1 VQSNSPR
8 CSTFPFRGGNENRR
22 EFSSLRVLARIVCCF
37 SMIVI
42 GGAARAQERGPW
54 RTWSTIDGDWDGY
67 RRALADRGLVFSGT
81 TVIDLQGN
89 VSGGERRA
97 FACADGSLVAADA
110 DLEKLAGFSG
120 LLFHAEFVSNV
131 GQNLSAK
138 SLGNILQVAT
148 AFAQQGYYLG
158 QMYAQ
163 QKAFNDR
170 FTLQAGRMTTANNF
184 ASLPVFSDYIS
195 FADNPIPISLT
206 NNTLYFTSLPSVEWA
221 IVGTAAPVE
230 SIALAVGV
238 YNTNPESGLP
248 FASRHGIDFS
258 FKGSGGPLE
267 VGQLAYYL
275 NRGSDDAG
283 LPGTYYIG
291 GFYSGADYQ
300 ALSDGGHTRG
310 DYGFY
315 FAAQQMIYR
324 YGGPGSDI
332 GITPW
337 IAITYSPQQS
347 INQLPVL
354 AMAGAVYHGLIPG
367 RGDDNLALAFY
378 YGKLST
384 SLPSVAGEK
393 VLELDYTWWAT
404 PWLGITPDLQYVLNP
419 GGSSSSMNAAV
430 PGLQF
435 QVLF

>member
-1 VQSNSPR
+1 LLG
-8 CSTFPFRGGNENRR
+8 TFCFISILGISG
-22 EFSSLRVLARIVCCF
+22 VLH
-37 SMIVI
+37 
-42 GGAARAQERGPW
+42 AQERGPW
-54 RTWSTIDGDWDGY
+54 WSWSTIDGDWGGF
-67 RRALADRGLVFSGT
+67 RQAFADRGLVFSAT

-110 DLEKLAGFSG
+110 DLEKLARLRG

-131 GQNLSAK
+131 GQNLSTK

-148 AFAQQGYYLG
+148 AFAQPGYYLG

-163 QKAFNDR
+163 EKVFNDR
-170 FTLQAGRMTTANNF
+170 FKLQAGRMTTANNF
-184 ASLPVFSDYIS
+184 ANLPVFSNYVS

-206 NNTLYFTSLPSVEWA
+206 NNTLYFTSLPAVEWA
-221 IVGTAAPVE
+221 AVGTVAPYE
-230 SIALAVGV
+230 SIALAAGV
-238 YNTNPESGLP
+238 YNTNLESGLP

-258 FKGSGGPLE
+258 FNGSGGPME
-267 VGQLAYYL
+267 VVQLAYYR
-275 NRGSDDAG
+275 NRGSDDTG

-300 ALSDGGHTRG
+300 ALSGSGHTRG

-324 YGGPGSDI
+324 YGGPGSDV
-332 GITPW
+332 GLTPW
-337 IAITYSPQQS
+337 IAVTYNPQPS

-354 AMAGAVYHGLIPG
+354 VLTGAIYHGLIPG
-367 RGDDNLALAFY
+367 RGDDNAAFALY
-378 YGKLST
+378 YGKISA
-384 SLPSVAGEK
+384 SRPSVSAEK

-404 PWLGITPDLQYVLNP
+404 PWLGVTPDVQYVLNP
-419 GGSSSSMNAAV
+419 GGSSSSRNAAV
-430 PGLQF
+430 LGMQF
-435 QVLF
+435 QILF